1 MKVEKLENS
10 ISKEEMEIDYY
21 VPVSISFPENDL
33 EAEGLYYYRFINKE
47 YSFVEFKIN
56 SVSKKIVNVTVT
68 SINDIQNSD
77 FIFNGS
83 IPEANPIINIY
94 EFEYGDVITNNRSF
108 EFYIGEKKIFFIL
121 DDEEISA
128 MIMISN
134 HFFALLNRENDIV
147 GAQIAN
153 FNDEDWNALVRNLKE
168 AGKI

>member
-1 MKVEKLENS
+1 MKIEEFENNV
-10 ISKEEMEIDYY
+10 SKEKIEIDYY

-33 EAEGLYYYRFINKE
+33 EEEGLYYYRFINKE
-47 YSFVEFKIN
+47 YSFIEFKIN

-83 IPEANPIINIY
+83 ISKANPIINIY
-94 EFEYGDVITNNRSF
+94 EFEYEDVITNNSSF
-108 EFYIGEKKIFFIL
+108 EFYMGEKKIFFIL
-121 DDEEISA
+121 DDEEISS

-134 HFFALLNRENDIV
+134 HFFAFLNSENDIV

-153 FNDEDWNALVRNLKE
+153 FNDEDWNTLVGNLKE
-168 AGKI
+168 AGKL